1 LFNNAGG
8 PAQTGGIEEIY
19 KTQQPNQR
27 AGLPAHLADVISLG
41 PSLRLRVVAAN
52 GTAFESLEPRGPE
65 PSPSEGLARGEPVFV
80 TFGRYGLNRG

>member
-41 PSLRLRVVAAN
+41 PSLRMVAAN
-52 GTAFESLEPRGPE
+52 GTAFESLESRGPE

-80 TFGRYGLNRG
+80 TFGRCGLNRG